1 MNQELKN
8 AHDAVLRTGL
18 CMVWITGVIFAVT
31 NLAAHEA
38 DPSETVFAVRASIC
52 ALVTIVAI
60 TVHAYLVDKKVKGK

>member
-8 AHDAVLRTGL
+8 AHDALLRTGL
-18 CMVWITGVIFAVT
+18 CVVWITGVILAVT

-38 DPSETVFAVRASIC
+38 NSSETTFAIRASIC

-60 TVHAYLVDKKVKGK
+60 TAHAYLVDKKVKEK